1 MKRAARFK
9 DQITAALLASVS
21 QNKCEAGVASCGIAL
36 PSLSPTEVYTEAGDP
51 GPGLDPSTRVAQGGR
66 RHTMG
71 PASHPLPGLQSP
83 PPQFTLLQLKEILP
97 QINLPQNLPP
107 LSTDFSVKNQDLL
120 RALPS
125 PVPMGHHDSDCG
137 VCSSQAREEAECAAE
152 EEMAAADPGTMFIM
166 LGGEL
171 EAEAGLYCLG
181 REMWP
186 LLDAPVHGSALSRVC
201 GLRHPAAHTQHE
213 VIIRHIHGGALLA
226 GAGPQLRV
234 EPGDG
239 DGQRDERVQAAR
251 RTAHGGTQGH
261 TGPGLIFRYKTITY
275 FKNPANS
282 TKIVHNLNIIPRLQ
296 RSIFL

>member
-1 MKRAARFK
+1 M
-9 DQITAALLASVS
+9 LASVAE
-21 QNKCEAGVASCGIAL
+21 NKCDDLAAMYQLLLSPGPVQDRVEAGVAGCGAAL

-152 EEMAAADPGTMFIM
+152 EEMAAADPGTMFSM
-166 LGGEL
+166 LGGEM

-181 REMWP
+181 RDMRTTTSLFLM
-186 LLDAPVHGSALSRVC
+186 LLYTTALSLGSVASAT
-201 GLRHPAAHTQHE
+201 PQHT
-213 VIIRHIHGGALLA
+213 
-226 GAGPQLRV
+226 
-234 EPGDG
+234 
-239 DGQRDERVQAAR
+239 RDTKSLSDTFMAAR
-251 RTAHGGTQGH
+251 CLLGPDRSSVLSRMVATGSVTSGYRLSPAPYTGAHRGTRCRGSYLD
-261 TGPGLIFRYKTITY
+261 TKPFRYVKLL
-275 FKNPANS
+275 
-282 TKIVHNLNIIPRLQ
+282 KIQQIQ
-296 RSIFL
+296 